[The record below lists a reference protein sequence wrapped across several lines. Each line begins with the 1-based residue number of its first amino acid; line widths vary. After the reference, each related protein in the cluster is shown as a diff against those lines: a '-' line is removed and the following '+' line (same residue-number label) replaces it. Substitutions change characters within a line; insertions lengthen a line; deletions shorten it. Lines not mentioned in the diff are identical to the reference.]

1 MFFSTFLDF
10 FGIVKLTV
18 IRKEVSREVVSHYLV
33 TIIWLELITILR
45 WSVGSANWRMAWL
58 WLGGLAGTFLLDID
72 HFLYWFYYHPEKQD
86 SQIAKILWQ
95 KRDFKGL
102 LMLLGRYHDTHTRL
116 VFHSFL
122 FQMVLLIFTFYIFSS
137 VGSYFGSG
145 LAAALNLH
153 LLKDEWEEF
162 FEKKYDHLND
172 WLFWQIKKEVSFS
185 SQKIYLI
192 LVTLIFIIFS
202 LIM

>member
-1 MFFSTFLDF
+1 MP
-10 FGIVKLTV
+10 K
-18 IRKEVSREVVSHYLV
+18 KEIKREIISHFLV
-33 TIIWLELITILR
+33 TIIWLELITVFK
-45 WSVGSANWRMAWL
+45 WSVGWQLASL

-72 HFLYWFYYHPEKQD
+72 HLIYWFYFRTEKQD

-95 KRDFKGL
+95 KRDFRGL

-122 FQMVLLIFTFYIFSS
+122 FQIVLLIFSFYIFSS

-145 LAAALNLH
+145 LVAALNLH

-172 WLFWQIKKEVSFS
+172 WLFWQVKRKVNFEL
-185 SQKIYLI
+185 QKIYL
-192 LVTLIFIIFS
+192 LSVTLIFLIFS
-202 LIM
+202 LII